1 MFDPIDETQPL
12 SPLVA
17 AYTSAE
23 RRANVATQLRDRFGR
38 WVEMG
43 RDFSFKFKSG
53 GNVKNATGKFV
64 GAVPNRP
71 GYGLVLVEDN
81 EDFGSSVVEV
91 NMKSGQQVLAKLSAD
106 ALRKAG
112 VTKAGHDVNGNP
124 IGDVI
129 DTDIEDI
136 SALKTNEITDLDR
149 ELAQGKLTPEQREA
163 IDAQRAS
170 APDYESTNVVA
181 EIDATKEDLGEG
193 YRQLQEAL
201 GRTPEAEKEK
211 DGPAGVY
218 DLKQEK
224 FEDIV
229 ELLDKDPKKLS
240 DSDLLKVV
248 AQERDYAQIAER
260 DESGFPRFKAREAE
274 AEAIKRGLVKDRY
287 SVPSG
292 TPIEDI
298 RLIPKDGEGLPSEL
312 KTEITGDEIQDIK
325 IASIAEALKAEGRF
339 PVPRQSSLDTWGKTS
354 DVTKGAKLDYA
365 KVYEG
370 MSSEDPEF
378 AKKYPTF
385 DSFWERVVD
394 LAVDE
399 RTQSPNDLDQ
409 INQEMKEINKGY
421 AKYVMGLDPD
431 NGTFTVYRNAINNAF
446 DERDA
451 AVGYV
456 STNKN
461 LAFDYNANT
470 RVGEQANGRYEI
482 TVKPDEVNGMI
493 GYSQVEDEYA
503 LTIGK
508 GVTYQEGRVKKV
520 GELETLKVAPW
531 HEEAVSKLKRGQG
544 ATPYRGHSFVGQFD
558 FLPISKNPLQGDSL
572 QDFLNDNNITMDD
585 WKNKFDELH
594 GEGAY
599 QRFKDSG
606 RENQV
611 SLQSLQRMFVDLG
624 DGTYGLDIT
633 KLSPSGEDSAGN
645 ASYGDLQNPSSFV
658 NDYVDNKLK
667 FLSLIQDITGEPFMV
682 HKNLSKDILQDV
694 GAIPD
699 ETIRPEVPEAEPFRK
714 ATPEELR
721 PKTPEVEPVSDDIR
735 DGVRPVE
742 DLPRQIGRDARI
754 PDDRVPDSTPPAA
767 TFKTASRLSP
777 GDEVKMPDGTFRT
790 VDDVRSVDSGS
801 MVFFKPVDGGRR
813 RSSKIYEDNDLVEI
827 KPPQATEPAPQAD
840 SVELARQLN
849 EIAGRRAQLEIV
861 AGQMRRFGGDP
872 QGLEDAEALLAKL
885 DEEFEAKRAEYEASL
900 PDTSEQDAI
909 DERERLKSELQ
920 WYDNEQG
927 DVARKIDEG
936 VSGLEIIDWLRENS
950 NGWREAESDLATS
963 WAVDLPRRPQREAW
977 AKFEKLRSDLEGYNV
992 PPSDGDATPAEQG
1005 GNDRNR
1011 VYRELA
1017 ESLGIEESELR
1028 NGVTGE
1034 GSEQARRIADSIEYF
1049 GGLIDNSKGDKDD
1062 LYGRLSNVL
1071 RQDVENAK
1079 TNTPG
1084 VGPEVLDEPQ
1094 NLIER
1099 VAKEEGGTV
1108 EPSSGMPLKTGIAVG
1123 LRGLNEELVDTAFF
1137 DRELGALAIEDYL
1150 ARNYREFN
1158 AGNKLGLWHDK
1169 DNREVTLD
1177 ISRIFDENSEQELER
1192 AMAWGRENNQQGI
1205 FGIEFRGYI
1214 DTGGTGDR
1222 GRARRQ
1228 REESRLS
1235 GEPSSDGLRPE
1246 GLGESVGRPEDG
1258 TVEADL
1264 RQSDE
1269 EHPEESVEF
1278 TEELGQEATEASGE
1292 VRDYVSVLG
1301 SPDVDISE
1309 DKSDIIDATSE
1320 IDSAVEQKDGNL
1332 VMRGIRSLVEKIGAL
1347 RDKLGAP
1354 EDSEEEANLESLA
1367 SRLIGVR
1374 NSRKNKKDA
1383 LDLEPSSLSKS
1394 EIVQDIEIP
1403 ENIES
1408 NIFDGLRTPENID
1421 YENLTESQAKLLKTL
1436 IDGKNSAILGM
1447 SNARDENNVEQF
1459 NRQYLLAR
1467 IYAGRVTDLLADI
1480 ELRGDK
1486 ADIFGGIDNRIQNL
1500 KIIESSIVRGPGDTQ
1515 DKNTEVIKNFKAIF
1529 VGKSG
1534 TAYELEWNYV
1544 GRLLNV
1550 YRIGPDGKRG
1560 PAVGYQSFS
1569 DRSGKWHFDSTSSR
1583 SVAKIF
1589 YETRY
1594 GKNKKPVTTAYV
1606 TVNDNRAKGDGLGG
1620 IMALASQFAIEGS
1633 KRKFQHSLHLLVDGN
1648 RSSKAVN
1655 GHDPS
1660 LHHPSQVEKLLHV
1673 KNSKVVQWWKD
1684 LGWVKTEDGPVD
1696 QSKRLFRDIFSST
1709 VRSFESFYKPLG
1721 VSDSFGQEGPVWHL
1735 NGLLR
1740 QHADLYRDG
1749 FKANPTAKGQVPV
1762 PSVYENFLKGKTSN
1776 GTNPDFDVLE
1786 IIKEMSFEGG
1796 ISKEEA
1802 LTKLKAIRDSI
1813 EIAGNRPF
1821 PEALGFRRDIM
1832 DRGSAHLV
1840 DNLTRLIDKIDS
1852 EEFTDADK
1860 ISRREVRPLEDVTP
1874 IKLDVLDLEQDP
1886 NRLSVVSKDIEKIY
1900 KEVEI
1905 DIPPAPREIGGD
1917 FSVISRVATAGGAS
1931 RIQEEDVSPRD
1942 ITGRIAPTSDV
1953 RPRGVRRNGSA
1964 TVVTVL
1970 NEKHTPTVTE
1980 EQWRNGQAS
1989 DDPRV
1994 IARNF
1999 STSTLR
2005 KAYTRAVFPSA
2016 VGETISLRYQD
2027 GEEIEIG
2034 HAAIRDALQ
2043 MQGENV
2049 DALLNASVATAYG
2062 QSWTLEDLPEPAVL
2076 DSETNLGVATR
2087 RDYSFAGG
2095 NRSNLAVITYEDKDS
2110 NGTIALIGTIS
2121 PTDSESGTI
2130 IGRVIENDNG
2140 TYTLAVSNEE
2150 DAVPV
2155 FWPATANGLSRLRPI
2170 ATVTDRNIALVLL
2183 EQEAQRRSV
2192 GAGELIAEIDRDQIV
2207 DSGNPVIQ
2215 VSTPELIN
2223 TTATQVR
2230 EVQLGINGERYFIRH
2245 TSNSTRGDIFSIVT
2259 SLGIASVARVDRE
2272 TDSQRNDAQV
2282 YRLAH
2287 NIDTSRLPEG
2297 SSNFGARFNTEE
2309 DAIRATGELLGIA
2322 NGTTVNPVTNEPIR
2336 SLDELPRASV
2346 TFDGIRFTQND
2357 LFVQTGFIV
2366 TPRGGQLSY
2375 TSRNLPNGPVNFVQN
2390 KYITGVVIGSGRQIQ
2405 INYGSEEGK
2414 YTVRQR
2420 QDSLSSEQTSDFD
2433 SYAEALDFSR
2443 NLLKQT
2449 MLLENPESLLT
2460 TELEEATPEPETPV
2474 NEAESRVGQAVSIAN
2489 SEPLVIDDSYTLAS
2503 NESMGVTE
2511 ASNPVRVY
2519 RDSEG
2524 KFWVVKRAA
2533 HTMFGDDF
2541 SKQVDMEIFASA
2553 LYRTMGINASEIRR
2567 ATVDGDENYLASPF
2581 IFRSQENI
2589 ISHIDNAMESGDQAR
2604 IDGFRKGIA
2613 LDILMNNFDAYFNSD
2628 NMVVG
2633 GDGNVYRVDN
2643 GSAMFYTPSG
2653 RREAYGA
2660 GFTESS
2666 SIEEILNTTKRTA
2679 EGGPYA
2685 LPFPNYDSVSGQND
2699 IFDRD
2704 SEDMKRYVS
2713 EVVAPLTDEVL
2724 EQLVSI
2730 IRDDVDRQRTLDT
2743 LKYRRDGM
2751 LEYYGV
2757 PKLGE
2762 DGPFVSQ
2769 VQKERLDEAEA
2780 LGMPE
2785 GFLVIR
2791 RPEED
2796 SIQVEHSEE
2805 EDGIPHSMVTIT
2817 FDSENGKYDLVGFDR
2832 SLEPTA
2838 NEVYETEEEAL
2849 RRASEFVNQ
2858 EEGTTPAP
2866 AETTAPEEP
2875 AVPANITEVAPR
2887 IVDSPRLL
2895 ANLAQPQIV
2904 LNAVKQA
2911 FEGNQVLPNGDIL
2924 VASRDFQGRTRGDN
2938 RVFRYEVVLHKTPND
2953 DFVAY
2958 VRQYQIDANG
2968 AQVGDVSVGRFT
2980 DKSHSPEV
2988 TVSRVRALLNG
2999 NTSGRGI
3006 NGSNPNNWF
3015 NNSSDIES
3023 EATDSATGQPLPN
3036 RFVEGR
3042 DSTEFIGDTGI
3053 PKTGNGA
3060 VDAFI
3065 QTIANQMSMMP
3076 GGPARQQFI
3085 DFLVRNLRNNSVLS
3099 GDQLEDV
3106 VERIAANREAPGA
3119 NMVPYPSRDG
3129 NTIVRVGDK
3138 VRHTFNGVTKI
3149 GYVTKRT
3156 RISYQRDSGTYSYE
3170 DVVYVKFPGARG
3182 GSRRITTKNL
3192 EVLARSDGSSPLPVD
3207 SLGNAVQKPISGKK
3221 PNQLKW
3227 QDGSDGV
3234 AYLGA
3239 QGRTSD
3245 ELRSSSVGYIESVTM
3260 PDGSVLYKMAY
3271 KDANGIERAAYYDA
3285 NLNTMDEIKQMLLD
3299 KVR

>member
-71 GYGLVLVEDN
+71 GYGLILVENN
-81 EDFGSSVVEV
+81 EDLGSSVVEV

-136 SALKTNEITDLDR
+136 SALKKNEITDLDR
-149 ELAQGKLTPEQREA
+149 ELAQGNLTPEQREA

-170 APDYESTNVVA
+170 SPDYESTNVVA

-201 GRTPEAEKEK
+201 GR
-211 DGPAGVY
+211 
-218 DLKQEK
+218 
-224 FEDIV
+224 
-229 ELLDKDPKKLS
+229 PK
-240 DSDLLKVV
+240 
-248 AQERDYAQIAER
+248 
-260 DESGFPRFKAREAE
+260 
-274 AEAIKRGLVKDRY
+274 
-287 SVPSG
+287 
-292 TPIEDI
+292 
-298 RLIPKDGEGLPSEL
+298 EGLPSGL

-385 DSFWERVVD
+385 DSFWDRVVD

-520 GELETLKVAPW
+520 GELETVKVAPW

-694 GAIPD
+694 GEIPD

-813 RSSKIYEDNDLVEI
+813 RSSKIYEDNDLVEL
-827 KPPQATEPAPQAD
+827 KTPEATEPASQAD

-872 QGLEDAEALLAKL
+872 QGLEDAEARLAKL

-977 AKFEKLRSDLEGYNV
+977 AKFEKLRSDLEGYNAP
-992 PPSDGDATPAEQG
+992 PPSDS
-1005 GNDRNR
+1005 DRNR
-1011 VYRELA
+1011 AYKELA
-1017 ESLGIEESELR
+1017 EALGIEESELR
-1028 NGVTGE
+1028 KAAIGE
-1034 GSEQARRIADSIEYF
+1034 GSDQALRIADSIEYF
-1049 GGLIDNSKGDKDD
+1049 GDLIDADNDTSAEEKTA
-1062 LYGRLSNVL
+1062 LYGRLADVL
-1071 RQDVENAK
+1071 KQDVENAK
-1079 TNTPG
+1079 TNTPAS
-1084 VGPEVLDEPQ
+1084 GPEVEGEPQ
-1094 NLIER
+1094 SIVER
-1099 VAKEEGGTV
+1099 VAKDEGGTV
-1108 EPSSGMPLKTGIAVG
+1108 EADSGKKLETGIAVA
-1123 LRGLNEELVDTAFF
+1123 LRGGNEELVDGLFF
-1137 DRELGALAIEDYL
+1137 DSELGPLAIRDYL
-1150 ARNYREFN
+1150 EKNEGEFD

-1169 DNREVTLD
+1169 DNREVVLD
-1177 ISRIFDENSEQELER
+1177 IAKIFDENSEQELER

-1235 GEPSSDGLRPE
+1235 REQSGTGRQPE
-1246 GLGESVGRPEDG
+1246 GLQQDDAE
-1258 TVEADL
+1258 EATRDSS
-1264 RQSDE
+1264 SDTPGSDR
-1269 EHPEESVEF
+1269 EHPEEPVEF

-1354 EDSEEEANLESLA
+1354 EDSEEETNLESLA

-1684 LGWVKTEDGPVD
+1684 LGWVKTEDAPVD

-1953 RPRGVRRNGSA
+1953 RPRGVRRNGST

-2034 HAAIRDALQ
+2034 HAALRDALQ

-2062 QSWTLEDLPEPAVL
+2062 QSWTLEDLPEPAIL
-2076 DSETNLGVATR
+2076 ESETELGVATR

-2110 NGTIALIGTIS
+2110 NGTVALIGNVS

-2150 DAVPV
+2150 DSNPV
-2155 FWPATANGLSRLRPI
+2155 LWPANAQELNRLRSI
-2170 ATVTDRNIALVLL
+2170 ATVTDRNIALILL

-2192 GAGELIAEIDRDQIV
+2192 GAGELIAEIDRGQIV
-2207 DSGNPVIQ
+2207 DSGTPVIQ
-2215 VSTPELIN
+2215 VSTPDLIS
-2223 TTATQVR
+2223 TSATQVR
-2230 EVQLGINGERYFIRH
+2230 EVQLGINGERYFIRK
-2245 TSNSTRGDIFSIVT
+2245 TNNSDRGDVFSIVR
-2259 SLGIASVARVDRE
+2259 SQDIASVARVDRE

-2443 NLLKQT
+2443 NSLKQT

-2474 NEAESRVGQAVSIAN
+2474 NEAESKVGQAVSIAN

-2567 ATVDGDENYLASPF
+2567 ATVDGDSNYLASPF

-2589 ISHIDNAMESGDQAR
+2589 ISHIADAMDSGDQVR

-2613 LDILMNNFDAYFNSD
+2613 LDLLMNNFDAYFNSD

-2699 IFDRD
+2699 IFDKD

-2762 DGPFVSQ
+2762 DRPFVSQ
-2769 VQKERLDEAEA
+2769 VQRKRLDEAEA

-2838 NEVYETEEEAL
+2838 TEVYETEEEAL

-2887 IVDSPRLL
+2887 IVESPRLL

-2958 VRQYQIDANG
+2958 VRQYQIDSNG

-3023 EATDSATGQPLPN
+3023 ESTDPATGQLLPN
-3036 RFVEGR
+3036 RFVQGR

-3053 PKTGNGA
+3053 PKTGNGV
-3060 VDAFI
+3060 VDALI
-3065 QTIANQMSMMP
+3065 ENIANQMSMMP
-3076 GGPARQQFI
+3076 DGPARQEFI
-3085 DFLVRNLRNNSVLS
+3085 DNLIKNFRDNPALRGS
-3099 GDQLEDV
+3099 QLDDV
-3106 VERIAANREAPGA
+3106 VERIVANREAPGA

-3207 SLGNAVQKPISGKK
+3207 SLGNAVQKPISGEK

-3245 ELRSSSVGYIESVTM
+3245 ELKSSSVGYIESVTM

-3285 NLNTMDEIKQMLLD
+3285 NLNTMDEIKQILLD